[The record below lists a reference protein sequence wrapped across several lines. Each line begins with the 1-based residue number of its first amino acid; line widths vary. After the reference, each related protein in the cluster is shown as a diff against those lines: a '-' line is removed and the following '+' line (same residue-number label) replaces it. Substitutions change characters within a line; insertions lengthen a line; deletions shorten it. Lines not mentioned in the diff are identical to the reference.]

1 MKIFCYVHTYI
12 HTCISKVETIEKKND
27 LPLTLQASL
36 QHQLVSAVIDSVQI
50 SKKTMMT
57 TIPS

>member
-1 MKIFCYVHTYI
+1 MKIFAMYI
-12 HTCISKVETIEKKND
+12 PMYLYFEKRNNWKKND